1 MEQSPYQLVVD
12 ATADDYRK
20 HILCNPLLD
29 KLQKGAVTVQHYAS
43 YLLETFHLVR
53 HTSRALALAAS
64 RTEDSQRGLRA
75 WLLEQAN
82 EEHGH
87 ELFCV
92 KDLKH
97 FGYSYDDIA
106 GREPGLGAWS
116 MVTQNYYLAT
126 HGNPV
131 GILGVASATEQMGSE
146 LAGALS
152 SVVASRLQVDSN
164 ALTFL
169 RSHSSFDVK
178 HLEEVKNAINEFAT
192 TDIVRRQVIL
202 ARRYTLRHYGQLFL
216 DVASQG
222 GSNLRAEQP
231 IAIAA

>member
-1 MEQSPYQLVVD
+1 MNQSPYQLVVD

-20 HILCNPLLD
+20 HILGNPLLD

-92 KDLKH
+92 KDLRH

-106 GREPGLGAWS
+106 TREPGLGAWS

-126 HGNPV
+126 HGHPA

-152 SVVASRLQVDSN
+152 AVVASRLQVGPN

-178 HLEEVKNAINEFAT
+178 HLDEVKKAINEFAIS
-192 TDIVRRQVIL
+192 DIVRRQVVL

-216 DVASQG
+216 DVADQDNSHM
-222 GSNLRAEQP
+222 RVEQP